1 MQCLLANDIV
11 QHYRDEG
18 PRGADT
24 LVFINSLG
32 TDLRVWDAVIPGFRE
47 SHRIIRYDKRGHG
60 LSGIGPSA
68 ATIDDFAGDLDALL
82 AQLGVESATI
92 VGLSIGGLI
101 ALGLHARSPQRVRS
115 LFFAD
120 TAHKIGDADGWNSRI
135 ATVLTDGLDAIADPI
150 LERWFTA
157 RYRTQETTALA
168 GWRNMLS
175 RTPAQ
180 GYATACA
187 AIRDADFSEAAG
199 RLCVPVTCVV
209 GEQDGSTPVSLVKA
223 FAELIPD
230 SRFSIIADAGHLPGV
245 EQPAAFIREL
255 AAHLQG
261 QRWHLQGQ
269 R

>member
-1 MQCLLANDIV
+1 MQCLLANGIV
-11 QHYRDEG
+11 HHYRDEG
-18 PRGADT
+18 PRDAET

-32 TDLRVWDAVIPGFRE
+32 TDLRVWDAVLPGFRDN
-47 SHRIIRYDKRGHG
+47 HRIIRYDKRGHG
-60 LSGIGPSA
+60 LSGLGPAA

-82 AQLGVESATI
+82 GQLAVARATI

-101 ALGLHARSPQRVRS
+101 ALALHERAPQRVKS

-120 TAHKIGDADGWNSRI
+120 TAHKIGDADGWNGRI
-135 ATVLTDGLDAIADPI
+135 DTVLGEGLDAIADPI

-157 RYRTQETTALA
+157 RFRAQETVELA
-168 GWRNMLS
+168 GWRNMLT

-187 AIRDADFSEAAG
+187 AIRDADFSDAA
-199 RLCVPVTCVV
+199 RRIAVPATCVV

-223 FAELIPD
+223 FAGLMPQA
-230 SRFSIIADAGHLPGV
+230 RFSVIADAGHLPGV

-255 AAHLQG
+255 DAHLQG
-261 QRWHLQGQ
+261 QG
-269 R
+269 

>member
-1 MQCLLANDIV
+1 RCQSSRDWSSGVMQCLLANDIV

-120 TAHKIGDADGWNSRI
+120 TAHKIGDA
-135 ATVLTDGLDAIADPI
+135 
-150 LERWFTA
+150 
-157 RYRTQETTALA
+157 
-168 GWRNMLS
+168 
-175 RTPAQ
+175 
-180 GYATACA
+180 
-187 AIRDADFSEAAG
+187 
-199 RLCVPVTCVV
+199 
-209 GEQDGSTPVSLVKA
+209 
-223 FAELIPD
+223 
-230 SRFSIIADAGHLPGV
+230 
-245 EQPAAFIREL
+245 
-255 AAHLQG
+255 
-261 QRWHLQGQ
+261 
-269 R
+269 